1 MTLKEANEANLTSM
15 LQETTLEETTLEETT
30 PREATSISNRTLLK
44 TIYKFKRQVPLQSFI
59 FQKGPTKDSYSL
71 AEILTILKDVIS
83 SEKLYDD
90 KNPSI
95 ILCSEDLEKA
105 LDQKAC
111 HVTEV
116 LNLVLCQLV
125 KIEGPSPRERSPI
138 RTPERTHRATSI
150 VTNVHDTEDT
160 KYRVKPFFLDVLHSI
175 EGANQDTVI

>member
-1 MTLKEANEANLTSM
+1 MLLLTTVLELLRM
-15 LQETTLEETTLEETT
+15 LQF
-30 PREATSISNRTLLK
+30 AK
-44 TIYKFKRQVPLQSFI
+44 
-59 FQKGPTKDSYSL
+59 
-71 AEILTILKDVIS
+71 
-83 SEKLYDD
+83 

-116 LNLVLCQLV
+116 LKLVLCQLV

-138 RTPERTHRATSI
+138 RTPESTHRSTTI

-175 EGANQDTVI
+175 EGANQDKVIYSRSEATTMLSQYIYKC